1 MRIRYLLWLSCLVL
15 AGCAKGGGSSL
26 VPPAQNAAA
35 GALPLIGQR
44 FDRAHTRDV
53 RANAKEEV
61 IFSFDYY
68 DGFTPWCTLLAI
80 KGELYGTTAGGGSSY
95 YSGTVFKVSK
105 SGYEVTLRDLPYDFG
120 TPMAGLIS
128 LHDWLYGTASRGVA
142 FQVGTSGQAGWSYKV
157 SGSPRGRL
165 TALNGV
171 LYGTAYAGGGNSDG
185 SVFAITTSGQG
196 RILYSFKGA
205 PDGNE
210 PISDLVALNGKLYGT
225 TAYGGS
231 RGGTTCQGG
240 CGTVFE
246 VDTSGKERVV
256 YSFSGGKDGI
266 EPQGALAVSNGKI
279 YGTTLYGGRG
289 YVGGTVFEV
298 SVPGRERILHRFNCG
313 TGECAPEGGVIAGN
327 GVLYG
332 MTSAGARGP
341 SYGGTVFEL
350 TTSGKLR
357 TLHSFAGY
365 PTDGSEPLAAPV
377 LVGRALYGTT
387 AKGGTHD
394 WGTIFKVTL

>member
-1 MRIRYLLWLSCLVL
+1 VRLRYFVLSCLVL
-15 AGCAKGGGSSL
+15 AACAKGGGSSL
-26 VPPAQNAAA
+26 IPPGQNTD
-35 GALPLIGQR
+35 GPLPLIAQR
-44 FDRAHTRDV
+44 FDRALTGDV
-53 RANAKEEV
+53 RANTKEKI

-68 DGFTPWCTLLAI
+68 DGFTPWCTLLAVN
-80 KGELYGTTAGGGSSY
+80 GELYGTTAGGGSSY

-128 LHDWLYGTASRGVA
+128 LQGWLYGTASGGVA
-142 FQVGTSGQAGWSYKV
+142 FQIGTSGQAGWSYKV

-165 TALNGV
+165 IALNGV

-196 RILYSFKGA
+196 RILYNFKGA

-225 TAYGGS
+225 TAYGGRS
-231 RGGTTCQGG
+231 GGTSCPGG

-246 VDTSGKERVV
+246 IDASGKERVV

-279 YGTTLYGGRG
+279 YGTTLFGGRG
-289 YVGGTVFEV
+289 YAGGTVFEV
-298 SVPGRERILHRFNCG
+298 TAAGHERILHRFDCG
-313 TGECAPEGGVIAGN
+313 TGACAPEGGVIAEK

-332 MTSAGARGP
+332 MTSGGAVGP
-341 SYGGTVFEL
+341 SYNGTVFEL
-350 TTSGKLR
+350 STSGKLR

-377 LVGRALYGTT
+377 LVGHALYGTT
-387 AKGGTHD
+387 AKGGTRD
-394 WGTIFKVTL
+394 WGTVFKVTL

>member
-1 MRIRYLLWLSCLVL
+1 M
-15 AGCAKGGGSSL
+15 
-26 VPPAQNAAA
+26 
-35 GALPLIGQR
+35 IGQR

-53 RANAKEEV
+53 RANAEEEV

-128 LHDWLYGTASRGVA
+128 LHDWLYGTASRRGA

-210 PISDLVALNGKLYGT
+210 PISDLVALNGKLHARQPTREVAAAVRLVRAAAEPY
-225 TAYGGS
+225 S
-231 RGGTTCQGG
+231 RWIHL
-240 CGTVFE
+240 
-246 VDTSGKERVV
+246 ERDAW
-256 YSFSGGKDGI
+256 ST
-266 EPQGALAVSNGKI
+266 ALAAEKMGLNRRAPGLS
-279 YGTTLYGGRG
+279 GT
-289 YVGGTVFEV
+289 
-298 SVPGRERILHRFNCG
+298 ERL
-313 TGECAPEGGVIAGN
+313 TGPLCMVVAV
-327 GVLYG
+327 
-332 MTSAGARGP
+332 T
-341 SYGGTVFEL
+341 
-350 TTSGKLR
+350 
-357 TLHSFAGY
+357 
-365 PTDGSEPLAAPV
+365 LAAPSSRSAF
-377 LVGRALYGTT
+377 RAASASCIAST
-387 AKGGTHD
+387 AERARARRRVELSPETACS
-394 WGTIFKVTL
+394 TE